1 VAGGDLSADHLSRRS
16 RLGLRR
22 PWRGLSRRR
31 GVAILGCCSSQWAA
45 GRSRFGVPGSSSAEP
60 CRSGHH
66 PSFFHREKRC
76 RVRGSRS
83 STSMRMCRKGL
94 LSRVSPS
101 PDSSCQALCRL
112 FPAAAVRPPSL
123 SSAQMLP
130 PQSVGPVLEASSGI
144 ITVPAGGY
152 VPKNPPK
159 GKKGTWRWK
168 CSDDSHAFK
177 DCKVKHYCYICDKVA
192 HPMIWCPDLLPLLLE
207 LACWRPNLSC
217 CGQ

>member
-1 VAGGDLSADHLSRRS
+1 
-16 RLGLRR
+16 
-22 PWRGLSRRR
+22 
-31 GVAILGCCSSQWAA
+31 
-45 GRSRFGVPGSSSAEP
+45 
-60 CRSGHH
+60 
-66 PSFFHREKRC
+66 
-76 RVRGSRS
+76 
-83 STSMRMCRKGL
+83 MRMCRKGL

-101 PDSSCQALCRL
+101 PNSSCQALCRL

-168 CSDDSHAFK
+168 CSDDSHASK

-192 HPMIWCPDLLPLLLE
+192 LVEKGASIPFH
-207 LACWRPNLSC
+207 
-217 CGQ
+217 